1 MMISTK
7 GRYALRVMLDLG
19 TQTPEEYISLKAIS
33 DRQGISMKYLEA
45 IVSGLCKAGM
55 VDSLRGKSGGYRLNK
70 PAAEYSVGDILRV
83 AEGELSASNC
93 MGDEGGCE
101 RSGCC
106 LTMPLWSRLDRIV
119 SEYLDSVNLEDL
131 LSGKLGLEETSQ
143 EAERKSR

>member
-19 TQTPEEYISLKAIS
+19 TQAPEEYISLKAIS
-33 DRQGISMKYLEA
+33 DRQGISMKYLES
-45 IVSGLCKAGM
+45 IVSSLSKAGM

-93 MGDEGGCE
+93 LGENEGGCE
-101 RSGCC
+101 RSAVC
-106 LTMPLWSRLDRIV
+106 LTMPLWSRLDQIV
-119 SEYLDSVNLEDL
+119 SEYLDSVSLEDL
-131 LSGKLGLEETSQ
+131 LTGRLGLQET
-143 EAERKSR
+143 